1 MHQMRR
7 IYLIGFMG
15 SGKSTTGK
23 KLASSLSW
31 SFFDLD
37 KRIEELAG
45 MKIPEIF
52 SEKGESF
59 FRTIESETLRDLAS
73 ETNAVI
79 STGGGTPC
87 FDNNMNFML
96 GSGLTVYL
104 RLTTGQLKNRLANS
118 SKARP
123 LISNIGKDELEDYIH
138 KKLNEREK
146 WYTKAA
152 ITVDGY
158 ETDIPALHSLVKKW
172 VQ

>member
-1 MHQMRR
+1 MYPLSK
-7 IYLIGFMG
+7 IYIIGFMG

-23 KLASSLSW
+23 KLASRLSW
-31 SFFDLD
+31 SFIDLD
-37 KRIEELAG
+37 KRIEETAG
-45 MKIPEIF
+45 IKIPEIF

-59 FRTIESETLRDLAS
+59 FRTIESETLRNLVS

-87 FDNNMNFML
+87 FDNNMDFML

-104 RLTTGQLKNRLANS
+104 RLTAAQLKNRLVNS

-158 ETDIPALHSLVKKW
+158 ETDIPALYSQVKKW
-172 VQ
+172 IQ

>member
-1 MHQMRR
+1 
-7 IYLIGFMG
+7 MG

-23 KLASSLSW
+23 KLAYRLSW
-31 SFFDLD
+31 SFIDLD
-37 KRIEELAG
+37 KRIEEVAG

-52 SEKGESF
+52 SEKGEAY
-59 FRTIESETLRDLAS
+59 FRTVESETLRDLTS

-87 FDNNMNFML
+87 FDGNMDFML

-104 RLTTGQLKNRLANS
+104 RLTAGQLKTRLIKS

-123 LISNIGKDELEDYIH
+123 LITNIGKDELEDYIQ

-146 WYTKAA
+146 WYKKAA

-158 ETDIPALHSLVKKW
+158 ETDIPALHSMVKKW
-172 VQ
+172 IQ